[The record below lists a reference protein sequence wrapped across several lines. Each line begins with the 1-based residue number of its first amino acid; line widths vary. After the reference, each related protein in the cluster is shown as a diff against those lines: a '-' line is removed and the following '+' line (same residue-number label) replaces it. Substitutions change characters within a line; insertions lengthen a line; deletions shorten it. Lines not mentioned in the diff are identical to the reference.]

1 MSSSLLRNPG
11 DFMLRRMESV
21 GQTRRPLE
29 LLSVTKDY
37 TVIASL
43 PKNSTS
49 LAVQAVEGGAD
60 AVMLNID
67 GDESSSPSHF
77 GSYDLHDAYINDVIS
92 TVSVPCG
99 LFIGGARLL
108 TEEYWE
114 RIMSSDFSFV
124 EMYAHQMPTFV
135 LSDKRVKKVTAISTG
150 YILEQ
155 VKQLSEMDGVE
166 AVDVAT
172 VPHQSRGAPFSVLDY
187 ATLGV
192 IAKLSAKPVLLR
204 TQKKLTIGDVSNVM
218 ALGVKGLVVDP
229 CILSGTDEAYGSEIS
244 QYVPKRP
251 SPDLIDELPSSADPQ
266 S

>member
-1 MSSSLLRNPG
+1 MSTSLLRASG
-11 DFMLRRMESV
+11 HFSTARMESV
-21 GQTRRPLE
+21 GQLRRPLE
-29 LLSVTKDY
+29 VVADGKEY

-67 GDESSSPSHF
+67 GDEGASPSHF

-99 LFIGGARLL
+99 LFIGGARIL

-114 RIMSSDFSFV
+114 RIMSSSFSFV
-124 EMYAHQMPTFV
+124 EMFAHHMPTFV
-135 LSDKRVKKVTAISTG
+135 LSDQRVKKVTAISTG

-155 VKQLSEMDGVE
+155 VKQRSEMEGVE
-166 AVDVAT
+166 AIDVAT
-172 VPHQSRGAPFSVLDY
+172 VPHQSRGAPLSVLDF

-192 IAKLSAKPVLLR
+192 IAKLSAKPILLR
-204 TQKKLTIGDVSNVM
+204 TQKKLTRGDVENVIR
-218 ALGVKGLVVDP
+218 LGVKGLVVDP
-229 CILSGTDEAYGSEIS
+229 CILSGTDEAYKAEIAS
-244 QYVPKRP
+244 L
-251 SPDLIDELPSSADPQ
+251 SPRGRLAEQ
-266 S
+266 Q

>member
-1 MSSSLLRNPG
+1 
-11 DFMLRRMESV
+11 MESV
-21 GQTRRPLE
+21 GLTRRPLE
-29 LLSVTKDY
+29 LAAEGKEYS
-37 TVIASL
+37 VIASL

-67 GDESSSPSHF
+67 GDEGSSPSHF
-77 GSYDLHDAYINDVIS
+77 GSYDLHDVYINDVIS

-108 TEEYWE
+108 TDDYWE
-114 RIMSSDFSFV
+114 RIMSSPFTFV

-135 LSDKRVKKVTAISTG
+135 LSDRRVKKVTAISTG

-155 VKQLSEMDGVE
+155 VRQLSEMEGVE
-166 AVDVAT
+166 ALDVAT

-192 IAKLSAKPVLLR
+192 IAKLSAKPILLR
-204 TQKKLTIGDVSNVM
+204 TQKKLTRRDVADVVS
-218 ALGVKGLVVDP
+218 LGVKGLVVDP
-229 CILSGTDEAYGSEIS
+229 CILSGTDEAYKAEIAS
-244 QYVPKRP
+244 L
-251 SPDLIDELPSSADPQ
+251 SPRGRLAAEQ
-266 S
+266 

>member
-1 MSSSLLRNPG
+1 
-11 DFMLRRMESV
+11 MESV

-29 LLSVTKDY
+29 LVSEGKDY

-67 GDESSSPSHF
+67 GDEGSSPSHF

-92 TVSVPCG
+92 TMSVPCG
-99 LFIGGARLL
+99 LFIGGGRLL
-108 TEEYWE
+108 TDEYWE
-114 RIMSSDFSFV
+114 RIMSSAFSFV

-135 LSDKRVKKVTAISTG
+135 LSDPRVKKLTAISTG

-155 VKQLSEMDGVE
+155 VKQLSEMEGVE

-204 TQKKLTIGDVSNVM
+204 TQKKLTREDVVNVVS
-218 ALGVKGLVVDP
+218 LGVRGLVVDP
-229 CILSGTDEAYGSEIS
+229 CILSGTEEAYKAEIAS
-244 QYVPKRP
+244 L
-251 SPDLIDELPSSADPQ
+251 SPRGRLAEDQ
-266 S
+266 

>member
-1 MSSSLLRNPG
+1 
-11 DFMLRRMESV
+11 MESV
-21 GQTRRPLE
+21 GQLRRSLE
-29 LLSVTKDY
+29 VVSKERKY

-67 GDESSSPSHF
+67 GDEGSSPSHF
-77 GSYDLHDAYINDVIS
+77 GSYDLHDAYLNDVIS

-99 LFIGGARLL
+99 IFIGGGKMV

-114 RIMSSDFSFV
+114 RIMSSSFSFV

-135 LSDKRVKKVTAISTG
+135 LSDQRVKKISAISTG

-155 VKQLSEMDGVE
+155 VKQLSAMEGMD
-166 AVDVAT
+166 AIDLAA
-172 VPHQSRGAPFSVLDY
+172 VPHQARGAPFSVLDF

-192 IAKLSAKPVLLR
+192 IVNLSAKPVYLR
-204 TQKKLTIGDVSNVM
+204 TQKKMTEGDLARVVSI
-218 ALGVKGLVVDP
+218 GVKGLVVDP
-229 CILSGTDEAYGSEIS
+229 CILSGTDEAYKDEIAGL
-244 QYVPKRP
+244 
-251 SPDLIDELPSSADPQ
+251 SPRGGLTEDQ
-266 S
+266 

>member
-1 MSSSLLRNPG
+1 
-11 DFMLRRMESV
+11 MESV
-21 GQTRRPLE
+21 GQLRRSLE
-29 LLSVTKDY
+29 VVSKERKY

-67 GDESSSPSHF
+67 GDEGSSPSHF
-77 GSYDLHDAYINDVIS
+77 GSYDLHDAYLNDVIS

-99 LFIGGARLL
+99 IFIGGGKML

-114 RIMSSDFSFV
+114 RIMSSSFSFI

-135 LSDKRVKKVTAISTG
+135 LSDERVKKLSAISTG

-155 VKQLSEMDGVE
+155 VKQLSAMEGID
-166 AVDVAT
+166 AIDVAA
-172 VPHQSRGAPFSVLDY
+172 VPHQARGAPFSVLDF

-192 IAKLSAKPVLLR
+192 IANLSAKPVFLR
-204 TQKKLTIGDVSNVM
+204 TQKKMTQGDLARVVSIGVR
-218 ALGVKGLVVDP
+218 GLVVDP
-229 CILSGTDEAYGSEIS
+229 CILSGTDEAYKDEIAGL
-244 QYVPKRP
+244 
-251 SPDLIDELPSSADPQ
+251 SPRGGLTEDQ
-266 S
+266 